1 MSSRP
6 LNDHDLALFLLAH
19 KSIRG
24 DLGAIVHTASS
35 LQPGDQPRAAQLVEW
50 FTLLETLVHH
60 HHTSEDTQLYP
71 LLTGKDAS
79 FAETER
85 RLEGDHRTLDPMLR
99 AAHSGLAS
107 LAAATDERFT
117 ALRDELILALRPL
130 QSHMDEHL
138 EREEA
143 AVVPRLLQFVTF
155 AELKDLEREMARG
168 ISYREMSMLLPWMA
182 SRASENEL
190 TLMNDVLPWPVKLL
204 YRMSWKRRFDK
215 LASALA
221 A

>member
-6 LNDHDLALFLLAH
+6 LNDQDLALFLLAH

-24 DLGAIVHTASS
+24 DLGAIVHTAASMG
-35 LQPGDQPRAAQLVEW
+35 PGDQPRAAQLVEW
-50 FTLLETLVHH
+50 FTLLETLIHH

-71 LLTGKDAS
+71 LLTRKDAS
-79 FAETER
+79 FAEAEV

-99 AAHSGLAS
+99 AAHDGLAS
-107 LAAATDERFT
+107 LAAATDDRFV
-117 ALRDELILALRPL
+117 AVRDELVRVLRPL
-130 QSHMDEHL
+130 QSHMDDHL

-143 AVVPRLLQFVTF
+143 AVVPRLLKYVSF
-155 AELKDLEREMARG
+155 ADLKELEREMARG
-168 ISYREMSMLLPWMA
+168 ISYREMSMLLPWVA
-182 SRASENEL
+182 SRASEHEWAML
-190 TLMNDVLPWPVKLL
+190 NDVLPWPVKML
-204 YRMSWKRRFDK
+204 YRLSWKGRFDR